1 MKAPLLL
8 CGVLCCG
15 LMLTG
20 CRREIRK
27 LHIEKRIYRPGWYVS
42 IPARGEPI
50 THSYPPPAQT
60 PVIYPVPV
68 PPQRTATSTASL
80 PSPPRPSGPSAMPK
94 PPLPPSQG
102 SAPSP
107 PAQASAPSPPLPPA
121 QSSAPL
127 PPQPDSLAPPVVTQ
141 QPDVVP
147 DSSGNKRSVSL
158 SLNIDLEGGFQVVAA
173 GLLPA
178 GRSNFPLMPGAG
190 FTGGGYTLVLNTGPR
205 IAVLASCSYRYA
217 RLPVKQGLHRPLP
230 LPPTTADREKIRLHT
245 FSSET
250 TFRISLSEEKF
261 INHVDAGVGIERIL
275 RSAYIS
281 ESRILQPLPGSG
293 KESYAVTKTKV
304 TGLYGFNAWS
314 CYITG
319 GVSHARWRV
328 FFTYRITKQTIHET
342 DVQRVAIG
350 LMFSTN

>member
-15 LMLTG
+15 LLLTG

-60 PVIYPVPV
+60 PVSYPVPA
-68 PPQRTATSTASL
+68 PPQRTTSTTASVPSPSL
-80 PSPPRPSGPSAMPK
+80 PSPPRQSGSSATPK
-94 PPLPPSQG
+94 PPLPPSQA

-107 PAQASAPSPPLPPA
+107 PAQASAPSPPR
-121 QSSAPL
+121 
-127 PPQPDSLAPPVVTQ
+127 PDSVAPPVVTQ
-141 QPDVVP
+141 PPAVVP
-147 DSSGNKRSVSL
+147 DSSGSKKSVAVSI
-158 SLNIDLEGGFQVVAA
+158 NIDLQGGFQVFAA
-173 GLLPA
+173 GLLPS
-178 GRSNFPLMPGAG
+178 GRYNFPLMPGAG
-190 FTGGGYTLVLNTGPR
+190 FTGGGYTLVLNTGSR

-217 RLPVKQGLHRPLP
+217 RLPVKHAPLRPLP
-230 LPPTTADREKIRLHT
+230 LPQTTPDREKIRLHT
-245 FSSET
+245 LCSET
-250 TFRISLSEEKF
+250 NFRISLSDEKF
-261 INHVDAGVGIERIL
+261 ISSVDAGVGIERIF

-281 ESRILQPLPGSG
+281 KSRILQPLPGSG
-293 KESYAVTKTKV
+293 KESYAATKTKV
-304 TGLYGFNAWS
+304 TGLYGFNTWS

-319 GVSHARWRV
+319 GVSHAGWRI
-328 FFTYRITKQTIHET
+328 FFTYRINRQTTHET
-342 DVQRVAIG
+342 DFQRVAIG